1 MIIPDGDGLADLGPG
16 GIAPPAVPGAAQTLL
31 WHLGLTRPQPAFTL
45 TQGWDAEPYVLA
57 DAIDPRAGRAP
68 DPGHVLNADLHEG
81 RRFVVGEGR
90 DIGLLR
96 DSRAVFAPGAGLI
109 NAFNV
114 GGVAFMP
121 TGLLDADAPR
131 GAGGVRAVADRAVE
145 RVPGLSIPLCHYGHK
160 AFGHFVL
167 DGLAQ
172 VWLFED
178 LLARGEA
185 RLVHWPL
192 ERAWMADLL
201 DRCGAPVGV
210 RRVLSKPAAL
220 LQRAG
225 LSSALAGHG
234 VYFPGS
240 WSPAFFAWLRGKLVG
255 APAPASLGR
264 VYVRRSPGDARAV
277 LNQDALEA
285 FLMARGFAIID
296 PARHDVGVQA
306 TMIAGAQVLVA
317 PWGSGQTLAP
327 LLGGRRRVI
336 ELTPHTLLDPWF
348 LRQAKIHG
356 LNYWPLIHPAT
367 PAGDIVA
374 DLDALA
380 VALEAA

>member
-1 MIIPDGDGLADLGPG
+1 MIIPDGDASADLGLDG
-16 GIAPPAVPGAAQTLL
+16 FRPATAPGAATTLL
-31 WHLGLTRPQPAFTL
+31 WRLGLTRPRPAFETKRSF
-45 TQGWDAEPYVLA
+45 DAEPYLLA
-57 DAIDPRAGRAP
+57 DAIDPRAPRAD
-68 DPGHVLNADLHEG
+68 DPGHVLNAVVHEG

-121 TGLLDADAPR
+121 AGLLDANAPR
-131 GAGGVRAVADRAVE
+131 GPGGVRVVPDRAVE
-145 RVPGLSIPLCHYGHK
+145 RVAGLSIPLCHYGYK

-178 LLARGEA
+178 LLSSGQA

-192 ERAWMADLL
+192 ERAWMGDLL
-201 DRCGAPVGV
+201 DRCGAPAGV
-210 RRVLSKPAAL
+210 RRQLTKPAAL

-234 VYFPGS
+234 VYFPGV

-306 TMIAGAQVLVA
+306 TMMAGAEVLVS
-317 PWGSGQTLAP
+317 PWGSGETLAP

-336 ELTPHTLLDPWF
+336 ELTPHTILDPWF

-380 VALEAA
+380 VALAAA